1 MASDVTMPR
10 LSDSMEEGT
19 VLKWLVEEGAE
30 VKRGEPLVEIET
42 DKANMTYDADTD
54 GVLVEILAQE
64 GDTLEI
70 GEVIA
75 RIGDAGEAKS
85 DGGGEAEEGGDE
97 EEPDG
102 GEDEGAEAEAEAEGG
117 DEEADEEQEAAAAEG
132 EGDEAQAEAEG
143 GEEEQEAAAE
153 GEDEEEAE
161 GEEEAAAEGDD
172 EAEGEGEGE
181 AAAEGEGDEAEAKG
195 DDEAASAE
203 GDDEEAAA
211 AEGEEA
217 AVAGAESGG
226 GETQAGAGTATR
238 EKTSNGNGDGRVK
251 ASPVA
256 RRMAR
261 DLGVELAQ
269 LEGTGP
275 GGRIVKADV
284 QAAAENGGAATK
296 EAEKGE
302 AEPAEDG
309 AGAKAEEKEDK
320 AKDKPKDKKGK
331 KKDKK
336 ADEAEKKEPEKAEAE
351 KKEPQKA
358 EAGAKGEVDVEE
370 LTRLQQTVS
379 RRMAESKATAPDFSI
394 ALSVDM
400 TAAVELRTRLK
411 EISDPV
417 PSFNDMV
424 VKASANALRE
434 HPRVNGAYRDGKFEL
449 YDRVNVGI
457 AVAAMDALV
466 VPTIFDADKKS
477 LGQIARDARA
487 VIGKVK
493 DKTVTP
499 PELSGGTFTV
509 STLGMFGIEQVTA
522 IINPPQA
529 AILTVGKLDKQP
541 AVDDKGKVVARDQMV
556 LTLVCDHRILYGAD
570 GAQFLARVKDLL
582 EQPLSLAL

>member
-19 VLKWLVEEGAE
+19 VLKWLVDEGAE

-54 GVLVEILAQE
+54 GVLVEIVAQE
-64 GDTLEI
+64 GDTLPI

-85 DGGGEAEEGGDE
+85 GGGDE
-97 EEPDG
+97 EEG
-102 GEDEGAEAEAEAEGG
+102 GEEAEGAGGDEEATAGEEGTDEESGGDEEAAEEEKEPATAEGDGDEAEAEADGEEG
-117 DEEADEEQEAAAAEG
+117 DEAEGKGEDDAEAEGEEAEEGEGDEAAAAEG
-132 EGDEAQAEAEG
+132 DGDAEASGDEDEG
-143 GEEEQEAAAE
+143 GD
-153 GEDEEEAE
+153 G
-161 GEEEAAAEGDD
+161 G
-172 EAEGEGEGE
+172 
-181 AAAEGEGDEAEAKG
+181 
-195 DDEAASAE
+195 
-203 GDDEEAAA
+203 DEEAAD
-211 AEGEEA
+211 GEEA
-217 AVAGAESGG
+217 AVAGADGGG

-238 EKTSNGNGDGRVK
+238 EKTSTGNGDGRVK

-284 QAAAENGGAATK
+284 QAAAENGGGGAATK
-296 EAEKGE
+296 EAPTEGKAEAAEAEEQPSEKGE
-302 AEPAEDG
+302 DG
-309 AGAKAEEKEDK
+309 KKAA
-320 AKDKPKDKKGK
+320 AKDE

-336 ADEAEKKEPEKAEAE
+336 PAKKEA
-351 KKEPQKA
+351 QRG
-358 EAGAKGEVDVEE
+358 EAGVKGDVDVEE

-394 ALSVDM
+394 ALTVDM
-400 TAAVELRTRLK
+400 TAAVELRERLK
-411 EISDPV
+411 QISEPV

-466 VPTIFDADKKS
+466 VPTVFDADKKS
-477 LGQIARDARA
+477 LGQIARDARE

-493 DKTVTP
+493 EKTVTP

-509 STLGMFGIEQVTA
+509 SNLGMFGIEHFTA